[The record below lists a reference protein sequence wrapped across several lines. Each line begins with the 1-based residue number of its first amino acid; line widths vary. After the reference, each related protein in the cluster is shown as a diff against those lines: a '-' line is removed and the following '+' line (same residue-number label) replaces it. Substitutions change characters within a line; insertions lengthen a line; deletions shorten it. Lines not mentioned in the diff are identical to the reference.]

1 MGFAKLLAS
10 NRVFSCI
17 TVSVDRDRQ
26 RQWARRKSLPRPGNP
41 VGGLMKRFRM
51 AALAVA
57 MTLAFSGLA
66 LARDHDDDDHNRRD
80 RHHDRDREIGR
91 ASCRERVEVS

>member
-1 MGFAKLLAS
+1 MGSAKLKTS

-26 RQWARRKSLPRPGNP
+26 RQGGQAKEPSKPGNP

-51 AALAVA
+51 AALALA
-57 MTLAFSGLA
+57 ATLAFSGFA
-66 LARDHDDDDHNRRD
+66 LARDHDDETVMRSEEHTSELQSRL
-80 RHHDRDREIGR
+80 HLVCPLLLE
-91 ASCRERVEVS
+91 